1 MMFTPKNQLQN
12 MISAAASQVLCGQHV
27 AENTAKL
34 IALQAQMD
42 LQQQHSQHHGPVNLF
57 DDWY

>member
-1 MMFTPKNQLQN
+1 MMFTPKSQLQN
-12 MISAAASQVLCGQHV
+12 MISAAASQVMCGQNL

-42 LQQQHSQHHGPVNLF
+42 MQQQHSHRQGPVNLF
-57 DDWY
+57 NESF

>member
-1 MMFTPKNQLQN
+1 MMFTPQSQLQN
-12 MISAAASQVLCGQHV
+12 MLSAAASQVMCGHNM

-42 LQQQHSQHHGPVNLF
+42 MQQQHSHRKGPVNLF
-57 DDWY
+57 DEWF